1 MTSLSTE
8 VSQLHEREE
17 AREAALLTGKA
28 MAEIDAALLARLG
41 FNVAYRYVVMH
52 KLA

>member
-8 VSQLHEREE
+8 VSQMHEGEE

-28 MAEIDAALLARLG
+28 MAEIDAARRAKAWDREG
-41 FNVAYRYVVMH
+41 RERWGRP
-52 KLA
+52 